1 MQQRD
6 FDELRNG
13 TSRAPNI
20 SPFHEMGAY
29 EALWEDPKTTFKSL
43 AELFSQEPH
52 KLPSAFVSAAKA
64 HACAQF
70 VQQQFTQAN
79 IAFEVCMNGMA
90 HYPVKLRDAAW
101 PVELLYYQ
109 GRWDLTD
116 SRCIAVV
123 GTRKPSQEGL
133 ARTRRLVRNLVKDGF
148 TVVSGLAAGVDR
160 QAHTTAME
168 EGGQTIAVLGTPLSR
183 VYPKEHAELQ
193 RSIAEQFLVIS
204 QVPVKRYEEVGD
216 YRINRSFFP
225 ERNKLMSALSEATI
239 IVEASETSGT
249 LIQARAAL
257 QQGRQLFILDS
268 CFRNAQ
274 LTWPERF
281 AKQGATR
288 VKDYDDVQ
296 RQLVGEI
303 RPN

>member
-1 MQQRD
+1 MEQCD

-13 TSRAPNI
+13 TGQPQALSL
-20 SPFHEMGAY
+20 FHEMGAY

-43 AELFSQEPH
+43 AELFSQEPD
-52 KLPSAFVSAAKA
+52 KLPSALVPDAKA
-64 HACAQF
+64 RACAQF
-70 VQQQFTQAN
+70 VRERFKEAN
-79 IAFEVCMNGMA
+79 IAFEICMNGMA
-90 HYPVKLRDAAW
+90 HYPARLRDAAY
-101 PVELLYYQ
+101 PVELMYYQ
-109 GRWDLTD
+109 GRWDLTT

-133 ARTRRLVRNLVKDGF
+133 ARTRRLVCALVKDGF
-148 TVVSGLAAGVDR
+148 TTVSGLATGVDW

-183 VYPKEHAELQ
+183 VYPKEHADLQ
-193 RSIAEQFLVIS
+193 RTIAEQFLVIS
-204 QVPVKRYEEVGD
+204 QVPVKRYEEVRD

-268 CFRNAQ
+268 CFRNDQ
-274 LTWPERF
+274 LTWPRRF
-281 AKQGATR
+281 AKQGAIR

-296 RQLVGEI
+296 RQLVEEI
-303 RPN
+303 RPS